1 VRFLARVGGG
11 PARAWRQKGE
21 LTGHVPLR
29 FSVVASYTAKFR
41 VVYNKHWAGNIAV
54 GAVGMSSAQV
64 VPIRPRDRRAVLQP
78 HAVPGGD
85 VNVTE
90 NCR

>member
-1 VRFLARVGGG
+1 
-11 PARAWRQKGE
+11 
-21 LTGHVPLR
+21 
-29 FSVVASYTAKFR
+29 